1 MITAFLVG
9 FGLTP
14 LIRMVALQLKFV
26 DKPSQRKIH
35 MQPIPLMGG
44 LAIYGSVMLTM
55 LVFDGLST
63 RSWTLLIGGTALVAI
78 GLVDDWYK
86 SRGRDFPVWPRVAV
100 YAAVSLVPI
109 WFGIAITGVTNPF
122 TGGMILFPEW
132 LSWLATMLWTFALMN
147 MVNFIDGVDGL
158 AAGIVMVSALT
169 LFIVAV
175 LKGQQGSA
183 LMGAILAGSC
193 LSFLNYNFYPAQ
205 IFMGDAGSVFLGYAI
220 AVLAV
225 DGAFKSATVIS
236 IIVPF
241 LAVGVPILDT
251 LIVFSRRLLSHRA
264 LYRADKL
271 HTHHRL
277 LDRGFTQV
285 QTVSLLYVTGIL
297 LAMLSILLV
306 LMNV

>member
-1 MITAFLVG
+1 MVG

-14 LIRMVALQLKFV
+14 LIRIIALHMGFV

-35 MQPIPLMGG
+35 MEPVPLMGG
-44 LAIYGSVMLTM
+44 LAIYSSFMLSL

-63 RSWTLLIGGTALVAI
+63 RSWTLMIGGTALVAI

-86 SRGRDFPVWPRVAV
+86 SRGREFPVWPRIVV
-100 YAAVSLVPI
+100 YAAVSVVPV
-109 WFGIAITGVTNPF
+109 WFGIAITGVSNPF
-122 TGGMILFPEW
+122 TGGMLLFPEW
-132 LSWLATMLWTFALMN
+132 LSWLATMIWTFALMN

-158 AAGIVMVSALT
+158 AAGIVTVSALT
-169 LFIVAV
+169 LFIIAI
-175 LKGQQGSA
+175 LKGQHGSA
-183 LMGAILAGSC
+183 LMGAVLAGSC
-193 LSFLNYNFYPAQ
+193 MSFLNYNFYPAQ

-225 DGAFKSATVIS
+225 DGAFKSVTVIS

-251 LIVFSRRLLSHRA
+251 LIVFSRRLLTHRA

-271 HTHHRL
+271 HAHHRL

-297 LAMLSILLV
+297 MAMVSILLV